1 LRVSDDEGGR
11 QPDEQAQGDTDLGDM
26 LQEMRVLIQG
36 AQVLTA
42 FLVIL
47 PFNQGFEKIDDTEK
61 WVYLTT
67 FLCSVTSLVLFS
79 APAAMHRVI
88 RPLRDRERFKNMG
101 TRLMLAAQVFA
112 SLALVL
118 AVQLVV
124 SQVMGLG
131 ASLLAAG
138 VVGVIVLAL
147 WWVVP
152 LVLKRDM

>member
-1 LRVSDDEGGR
+1 MSDDKGKKGTE
-11 QPDEQAQGDTDLGDM
+11 EQGQGDTDLGDM

-42 FLVIL
+42 FLIIL
-47 PFNQGFEKIDDTEK
+47 PFNQGFEKIDEAER

-88 RPLRDRERFKNMG
+88 RPLRDRERFKDIG
-101 TRLMLAAQVFA
+101 TRLILAAQIFA

-124 SQVMGLG
+124 SQVLGFG

-138 VVGVIVLAL
+138 AVGLVILVM
-147 WWVVP
+147 WWVLP

>member
-1 LRVSDDEGGR
+1 MSDDEGKNTDQEHG
-11 QPDEQAQGDTDLGDM
+11 QGDTDLGDM

-42 FLVIL
+42 FLIIL
-47 PFNQGFEKIDDTEK
+47 PFNQGFEKIDDAER

-88 RPLRDRERFKNMG
+88 RPLRDRERFKDIG

-124 SQVMGLG
+124 SQVLGFG

-138 VVGVIVLAL
+138 AVALVVLAL
-147 WWVVP
+147 WWVLP

>member
-1 LRVSDDEGGR
+1 VSDEEGS
-11 QPDEQAQGDTDLGDM
+11 QMPDEQGKGDTDLGDM

-47 PFNQGFEKIDDTEK
+47 PFNQGFEQVDEAEK

-88 RPLRDRERFKNMG
+88 RPLRDRERFKDIS
-101 TRLMLAAQVFA
+101 TRLLLTAQVFA
-112 SLALVL
+112 SLALAL

-124 SQVMGLG
+124 SQVLGLT

-138 VVGVIVLAL
+138 AVAVVILAL
-147 WWVVP
+147 WWVLP
-152 LVLKRDM
+152 LVLKKDM

>member
-1 LRVSDDEGGR
+1 MSDEESKNADQEHGK
-11 QPDEQAQGDTDLGDM
+11 GDTDLGDM

-42 FLVIL
+42 FLIIL
-47 PFNQGFEKIDDTEK
+47 PFNQGFEKIDDAER

-88 RPLRDRERFKNMG
+88 RPLRDRERFKDIG

-124 SQVMGLG
+124 SQVLGLG

-138 VVGVIVLAL
+138 AVALVVLAL
-147 WWVVP
+147 WWVLP

>member
-1 LRVSDDEGGR
+1 MSDNEDEA
-11 QPDEQAQGDTDLGDM
+11 QPNEQGKGDTDLGDM

-47 PFNQGFEKIDDTEK
+47 PFNQGFEKIDETER

-88 RPLRDRERFKNMG
+88 RPLRDRERFKDIG
-101 TRLMLAAQVFA
+101 TRLILTAQVFA

-124 SQVMGLG
+124 SQVLG
-131 ASLLAAG
+131 TTASILAAG
-138 VVGVIVLAL
+138 AVGLVILAL

>member
-1 LRVSDDEGGR
+1 MSDNEDEA
-11 QPDEQAQGDTDLGDM
+11 QPNEQGKGDTDLGDM

-47 PFNQGFEKIDDTEK
+47 PFNQGFEKIDETER

-88 RPLRDRERFKNMG
+88 RPLRDRERFKDIG
-101 TRLMLAAQVFA
+101 TRLILTAQVFA
-112 SLALVL
+112 SFALVL

-124 SQVMGLG
+124 SQVLGLT
-131 ASLLAAG
+131 ASILAAG
-138 VVGVIVLAL
+138 AVGLVILAL

-152 LVLKRDM
+152 LVLKREM

>member
-1 LRVSDDEGGR
+1 MSEDKGKNAAQERG
-11 QPDEQAQGDTDLGDM
+11 QGDTDLGDM

-42 FLVIL
+42 FLIIL
-47 PFNQGFEKIDDTEK
+47 PFNQGFEKIDDAER

-67 FLCSVTSLVLFS
+67 FVSSVLSLVLFS

-88 RPLRDRERFKNMG
+88 RPLRDRERFKNIG
-101 TRLMLAAQVFA
+101 TRLILAAQVFA

-124 SQVMGLG
+124 SQVLGFG

-138 VVGVIVLAL
+138 AVALVVLAL
-147 WWVVP
+147 WWVLP